1 MRVLR
6 PYFARQWR
14 ALTGAGAATVALT
27 AAELAKP
34 WPLALVVDHLLDGRG
49 ASFELDAADWRLL
62 AAVASLILGIALVE
76 AVARYSCDL
85 SLQSAG
91 ERITHELRIAVY
103 DHLQRLSLG
112 FHQRRQKGDLIT
124 RVTGDVDAMGGLF
137 SQSLGEVVQAG
148 LLAVAMIAVTFAL
161 DPLLGLL
168 SVATLPVVAAVSVVY
183 RRRVRS
189 RARVRRAQDGR
200 IASLAGEAL
209 SAMAVVKAF
218 GSEGFES
225 DRVRARSE
233 HRMRAGVEVARLQ
246 ARFDGLVGAMRA
258 LGTALVLVVGVLR
271 VAAGAIGP
279 GELIVIVSYSR
290 RAHGPMRSLAR
301 EATKIAAAMARA
313 ERVAELLAADEVLEE
328 RPGAHHGGRAGG
340 DVALEG
346 VSFAYAPDRLALRD
360 VTLRVAAGERV
371 AVMGA
376 SGAGKSTL
384 GALIARF
391 HDPDAGRVVIDGR
404 DARDC
409 SLAWLREQ
417 VAIVLQDTVLFSG
430 TVHENIAYGSPA
442 TRAEVEAAARAA
454 AAHAFI
460 AALPEG
466 YDTELGPQGAALSGG
481 QRQRVG
487 IARTLLRDPPILV
500 LDEPTTGLDEAT
512 EDELLDGLRTLMRGR
527 TTILATHSPR
537 LARSADRVVRL
548 EHGRTAAL
556 PRPAAARR
564 PAPDPPPRTASPHA
578 PGPPPRV
585 ARSRAADPAFPQ
597 LERLLDRDVM
607 RGVLARSLPE
617 GTALGPLAIG
627 RVIYKPGDTLA
638 VHYASAVD
646 GIRHDAVATC
656 IAGVDLAARARMPRY
671 RALARRANGRS
682 PAVAAIS
689 YDEEAGALVSWLP
702 FDPRLP
708 ALAEDGTELARR
720 LGAGVAL
727 PDAPALIGYK
737 PRSRAVLRGD
747 GHVLKAYGAAR
758 SFAAA
763 LTGLTTALPVR
774 TAAFA
779 GTIPELRLTAQ
790 RSLEGERPDSAEDVA
805 ARAGSIAA
813 TLQRAPQPSLPV
825 AMPERQLDAAIR
837 KAELIEAVL
846 PEQGPRL
853 EALVSR
859 LAGALPVPAEP
870 VPAHGDFHADQLLLE
885 GDRIAVIDL
894 DQLCLADPALDLA
907 TYAADVV
914 RGRAADLE
922 AVQRVMER
930 LLDGYGGR
938 PAALD
943 WHLATA
949 ILGRAAHPFQ
959 RQVPGWPERVDAMVA
974 AAEAS
979 L

>member
-1 MRVLR
+1 MSPSSRVLR

-34 WPLALVVDHLLDGRG
+34 WPLALVIDHLLDGRG
-49 ASFELDAADWRLL
+49 APFELGAADWRLL
-62 AAVASLILGIALVE
+62 AAVAALVLGIALVE
-76 AVARYSCDL
+76 AVARYACDL

-103 DHLQRLSLG
+103 AHLQRLSLG

-148 LLAVAMIAVTFAL
+148 LLAVAMVIVTFAL
-161 DPLLGLL
+161 DPLLGLV
-168 SVATLPVVAAVSVVY
+168 SVATLPLVGAVSVVY

-218 GSEGFES
+218 GSEGFET

-246 ARFDGLVGAMRA
+246 ARFDGLTGAMRA
-258 LGTALVLVVGVLR
+258 LSTTLVLVVGVLR

-313 ERVAELLAADEVLEE
+313 ERVAALLAADEVLEE
-328 RPGAHHGGRAGG
+328 RPGAYHGGRAAG

-346 VSFAYAPDRLALRD
+346 VSFAYAPDRPALRD

-391 HDPDAGRVVIDGR
+391 HDPAAGRVLIDGR

-409 SLAWLREQ
+409 SLAWLRDQ
-417 VAIVLQDTVLFSG
+417 VAIVLQDTVLFTG

-454 AAHAFI
+454 AAHSFI
-460 AALPEG
+460 AALPDG

-500 LDEPTTGLDEAT
+500 LDEPTAGLDEAT
-512 EDELLDGLRTLMRGR
+512 EAELLDGLRALMRGR
-527 TTILATHSPR
+527 TTILATHSAR

-548 EHGRTAAL
+548 DAGRTV
-556 PRPAAARR
+556 PRRL
-564 PAPDPPPRTASPHA
+564 SL
-578 PGPPPRV
+578 
-585 ARSRAADPAFPQ
+585 DPAFPQ
-597 LERLLDRDVM
+597 LERLLDPDAM
-607 RGVLARSLPE
+607 RAVLARSLPD
-617 GTALGPLAIG
+617 GAALAELTIG
-627 RVIYKPGDTLA
+627 RVIYKPGDTVA
-638 VHYASAVD
+638 VHYEGAIGGA
-646 GIRHDAVATC
+646 RHDAVATC

-671 RALARRANGRS
+671 RALAQRANGRS
-682 PAVAAIS
+682 PAATTIS
-689 YDEEAGALVSWLP
+689 YDDETGALVSWLP

-708 ALAEDGTELARR
+708 ALAEDGRELSRR
-720 LGAGVAL
+720 LGIAL
-727 PDAPALIGYK
+727 PDPPELIGYK
-737 PRSRAVLRGD
+737 PRSRAVLRAGE
-747 GHVLKAYGAAR
+747 HVLKTYGAAR
-758 SFAAA
+758 SFEAA
-763 LTGLTTALPVR
+763 LTGLTTALPLR

-779 GTIPELRLTAQ
+779 GAVPELRLTAQ
-790 RSLEGERPDSAEDVA
+790 RSLEGERPAAAADVA
-805 ARAGSIAA
+805 ERAGNMVA
-813 TLQRAPQPSLPV
+813 TLQSAPPGPLP
-825 AMPERQLDAAIR
+825 AAPPERQLEAAIR
-837 KAELIEAVL
+837 KAAVIEAVL
-846 PEQGPRL
+846 PALRPRL
-853 EALVSR
+853 EALVRR
-859 LAGALPVPAEP
+859 LARALPPATAP
-870 VPAHGDFHADQLLLE
+870 VPAHGDFHADQLLLA
-885 GDRIAVIDL
+885 GDGIAVIDL

-907 TYAADVV
+907 TFAADVV
-914 RGRAADLE
+914 RGRAGDLDS
-922 AVQRVMER
+922 VQRVLER

-943 WHLATA
+943 WHLAAA

-959 RQVPGWPERVDAMVA
+959 RQFPGWPERIDAMVA
-974 AAEAS
+974 AAEAG

>member
-1 MRVLR
+1 MQPMGASGDTRPARMLR

-14 ALTGAGAATVALT
+14 ALTGAGGATIALT

-34 WPLALVVDHLLDGRG
+34 WPLALVVDHLLDGR
-49 ASFELDAADWRLL
+49 AAPFELDAADWRLL
-62 AAVASLILGIALVE
+62 AAVAALVLAIAVVE
-76 AVARYSCDL
+76 AVARYACDL
-85 SLQSAG
+85 WLQSAG

-148 LLAVAMIAVTFAL
+148 LLAVAMVAVTFAL
-161 DPLLGLL
+161 DPVLGLVSL
-168 SVATLPVVAAVSVVY
+168 ATLPVVAIVSVVY
-183 RRRVRS
+183 RRRVKA

-209 SAMAVVKAF
+209 SAIAVVKAF
-218 GSEGFES
+218 GSEAFES

-233 HRMRAGVEVARLQ
+233 HRMQAGVEVARLQ
-246 ARFDGLVGAMRA
+246 ARFDGLAGTMRA
-258 LGTALVLVVGVLR
+258 LATALVLVAGVLR

-313 ERVAELLAADEVLEE
+313 ERVAELLAEDEVLEE
-328 RPGAHHGGRAGG
+328 RPGAYRGGRAAG
-340 DVALEG
+340 DVALER
-346 VSFAYAPDRLALRD
+346 VSFAYAPDRPALRD
-360 VTLRVAAGERV
+360 VTLRIAPGERV

-384 GALIARF
+384 GALVARL
-391 HDPDAGRVVIDGR
+391 HDPDAGRVLLDGR

-430 TVHENIAYGSPA
+430 TVHENIAYASPA

-454 AAHAFI
+454 AAHGFI
-460 AALPEG
+460 AALPDG

-500 LDEPTTGLDEAT
+500 LDEPTANLDEAT
-512 EDELLDGLRTLMRGR
+512 EDELLDGLRALMRGR
-527 TTILATHSPR
+527 TTILATHSAR
-537 LARSADRVVRL
+537 LARGAGRVVRL
-548 EHGRTAAL
+548 EQGRM
-556 PRPAAARR
+556 RPAARR
-564 PAPDPPPRTASPHA
+564 RAS
-578 PGPPPRV
+578 
-585 ARSRAADPAFPQ
+585 DPALPQ
-597 LERLLDRDVM
+597 LERLLDRDAM
-607 RGVLARSLPE
+607 RAVLARSLPD
-617 GTALGPLAIG
+617 GATLGELEIG
-627 RVIYKPGDTLA
+627 RVIYKPGDTVA
-638 VHYASAVD
+638 VHYAGAVD
-646 GIRHDAVATC
+646 GARHDAVATC
-656 IAGVDLAARARMPRY
+656 IAGVDLAARVRLPRY
-671 RALARRANGRS
+671 RALAQRAGARS
-682 PAVAAIS
+682 PAAATLS
-689 YDEEAGALVSWLP
+689 YDDEAGALVSWLP

-708 ALAEDGTELARR
+708 ALAEDGAELARR
-720 LGAGVAL
+720 LGDDVAL
-727 PDAPALIGYK
+727 PEELELIGYK

-747 GHVLKAYGAAR
+747 GLVLKAYGAAR
-758 SFAAA
+758 SFDAA
-763 LTGLTTALPVR
+763 LTGLTTPLPLR

-779 GTIPELRLTAQ
+779 GAVPELRLTAQ
-790 RSLEGERPDSAEDVA
+790 RSLEGERPAAAADVA
-805 ARAGSIAA
+805 ARAGAIVA
-813 TLQRAPQPSLPV
+813 TLQRAPQRSLP
-825 AMPERQLDAAIR
+825 AAPAERLLEGATR
-837 KAELIEAVL
+837 KAAVIEAVL
-846 PEQGPRL
+846 PELAPRL
-853 EALVSR
+853 AALVRR
-859 LAGALPVPAEP
+859 LADALPGPATP
-870 VPAHGDFHADQLLLE
+870 VPAHGDFHADQLLLA
-885 GDRIAVIDL
+885 GDAIAVIDL

-914 RGRAADLE
+914 RGRAGDRE
-922 AVQRVMER
+922 AVERVLEL
-930 LLDGYGGR
+930 LLDGYGSR
-938 PAALD
+938 PPALD
-943 WHLATA
+943 WHVAAA

-959 RQVPGWPERVDAMVA
+959 RQVPRWPERVEAMVA